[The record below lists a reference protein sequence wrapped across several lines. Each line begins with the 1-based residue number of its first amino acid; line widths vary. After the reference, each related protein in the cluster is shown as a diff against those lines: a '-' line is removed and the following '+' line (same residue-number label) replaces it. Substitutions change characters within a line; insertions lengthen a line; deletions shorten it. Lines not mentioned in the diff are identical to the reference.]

1 MKWISCF
8 FLVCIAASCI
18 DTSAGSD
25 AHEGIIV
32 SKKNRSQDCS
42 KAFKDSIKKLLE
54 INLEERDSILLVNNL
69 VDVQSI
75 NSAIYVDL
83 KYATMDNFMKIILI
97 KKLYGTVYIQIRI
110 FHHYSSKNIIN
121 HVLVFKHIM
130 T

>member
-83 KYATMDNFMKIILI
+83 KYATMDNFMKIILYEKMDRAFLQRDI
-97 KKLYGTVYIQIRI
+97 AERLSNCQDYLT
-110 FHHYSSKNIIN
+110 
-121 HVLVFKHIM
+121 
-130 T
+130 